1 MDLNNAHNKGC
12 FAVLQ
17 QDNAALW
24 YLEAIMTERSR
35 VLLAVVVVAA
45 TFFMGRAAAQT
56 PDAIAHAKTLLKRM
70 PLTDGHNDLPWQI
83 RNKAN
88 RDVWSLDIRQPQ
100 PQLMTD
106 IPRLREG
113 GVGAQYWSVYVPAS
127 MQGKE
132 AVRATMEQ
140 IDIVYQILERY
151 PDTFALALTAED
163 VEKVFKS
170 GRIASLIGIEGGYSI
185 DSSLGTLRMFYALG
199 VRFMTLTHSSNIPWA
214 DSATDSAKV
223 GGLTPFGKEVV
234 REMNRL
240 GMMVDLSHVASST
253 MNAALDV
260 SEAPVIFSHSSARAL
275 CDHPRDV
282 PDEVLKRLPQNGGV
296 VMVTFVPGFLSEDV
310 RKFES
315 LRNVE
320 RTRLRGLKGSTDDTV
335 RAGVETWGK
344 THPEPKATLAQVAD
358 HIDHIRRIAGID
370 HIGIGGDFDGIESTP
385 AGLEDVSKYP
395 ALIAELI
402 RRGYSDND
410 LLKIIG
416 SNAQRVLRKAGEVAA
431 RLQREQVPSGKRI
444 EVLDNGGR

>member
-1 MDLNNAHNKGC
+1 MKKSVRL
-12 FAVLQ
+12 VL
-17 QDNAALW
+17 AAL
-24 YLEAIMTERSR
+24 AISAICIAGA
-35 VLLAVVVVAA
+35 AV
-45 TFFMGRAAAQT
+45 TQT
-56 PDAIAHAKTLLKRM
+56 PDAMEHAKALLKQM
-70 PLTDGHNDLPWQI
+70 PLTDGHNDLPWQY

-88 RDVWSLDIRQPQ
+88 KDVWSMDIRQPQ

-140 IDIVYQILERY
+140 IDIVYQMLERY
-151 PDTFALALTAED
+151 PDTFAQALTADD

-185 DSSLGTLRMFYALG
+185 DSSLGTLRMFYRLG
-199 VRFMTLTHSSNIPWA
+199 VRYMTLTHSSNIPWA

-234 REMNRL
+234 REMNRV
-240 GMMVDLSHVASST
+240 GMMVDLSHVAPTT

-260 SEAPVIFSHSSARAL
+260 SVAPVIFSHSSVRAL
-275 CDHPRDV
+275 CDHTRNV
-282 PDEVLKRLPQNGGV
+282 PDEVLKRLPQNDGI
-296 VMVTFVPGFLSEDV
+296 VMVTFVPGFLSEEV

-315 LRNVE
+315 LRSVE
-320 RTRLRGLKGSTDDTV
+320 RTRLRGLKGSTDDSV
-335 RAGVETWGK
+335 RAGIATWGK
-344 THPEPKATLAQVAD
+344 THPEPKATLAQAAD
-358 HIDHIRRIAGID
+358 HIDHIRKIAGID
-370 HIGIGGDFDGIESTP
+370 HIGLGGDFDGIESTP
-385 AGLEDVSKYP
+385 TGLEDVSKYP

-402 RRGYSDND
+402 GRGYSDED

-416 SNAQRVLRKAGEVAA
+416 GNAQRVLRKTEEVAA

-444 EVLDNGGR
+444 EVLDKGGK

>member
-1 MDLNNAHNKGC
+1 MKERIRLT
-12 FAVLQ
+12 L
-17 QDNAALW
+17 AAI
-24 YLEAIMTERSR
+24 AIS
-35 VLLAVVVVAA
+35 VAFVVG
-45 TFFMGRAAAQT
+45 TDAAQT
-56 PDAIAHAKTLLKRM
+56 PDAMEHAKALLKRM
-70 PLTDGHNDLPWQI
+70 PLTDGHNDLPWQY
-83 RNKAN
+83 RTKAN

-140 IDIVYQILERY
+140 IDIVYQLLERY
-151 PDTFALALTAED
+151 PDTFALALTAND
-163 VEKVFKS
+163 VEKVFNS

-185 DSSLGTLRMFYALG
+185 DSSLGTLRMFYRLG
-199 VRFMTLTHSSNIPWA
+199 VRYMTLTHSNNIPWA
-214 DSATDSAKV
+214 DSATDSARV
-223 GGLTPFGKEVV
+223 GGLTPFGKEVI
-234 REMNRL
+234 REMNRV
-240 GMMVDLSHVASST
+240 GMMVDLSHVAPST
-253 MNAALDV
+253 MNDALDV
-260 SEAPVIFSHSSARAL
+260 SVAPVIFSHSSARAL

-282 PDEVLKRLPQNGGV
+282 PDEVLKRLQQNRGV
-296 VMVTFVPGFLSEDV
+296 VMVTFVPGFLSEEV

-315 LRNVE
+315 LRTLE
-320 RTRLRGLKGSTDDTV
+320 RTRLRGLKGSTDDSV

-358 HIDHIRRIAGID
+358 HIDHIRKIAGVD
-370 HIGIGGDFDGIESTP
+370 HIGLGGDFDGIESTP
-385 AGLEDVSKYP
+385 TGLEDVSKYP

-402 RRGYSDND
+402 RRGYSDDD

-416 SNAQRVLRKAGEVAA
+416 GNALRVLRKAEEVAA

-444 EVLDNGGR
+444 EVLDNNGK